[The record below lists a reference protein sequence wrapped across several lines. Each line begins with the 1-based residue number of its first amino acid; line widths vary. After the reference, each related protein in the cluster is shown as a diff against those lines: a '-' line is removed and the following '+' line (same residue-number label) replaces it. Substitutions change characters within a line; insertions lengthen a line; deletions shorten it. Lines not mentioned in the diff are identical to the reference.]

1 MSIINKTGFFRML
14 YIGHTSPLLNILHLH
29 TYTIIIISIFLVQHV
44 LVTTG
49 NVLLVWSRRL
59 ETTVSRCLDF
69 AMAFEIVQATLQ
81 MKRTSAQQVN
91 ICYAPDNGCI
101 DLQDT
106 YHQYALLYL
115 LDCTGGGAGGPVTL
129 PILATPEQEQC
140 IGEQIA
146 ARADTGVLGAC
157 GSLDNLTTVSVFVL
171 GSLIGVC
178 GIGGAIG
185 PGVMAFLAC
194 MCCI

>member
-44 LVTTG
+44 LVATG

-59 ETTVSRCLDF
+59 EATVSRCLDF

-115 LDCTGGGAGGPVTL
+115 LDCTGGGAGGPVT
-129 PILATPEQEQC
+129 TPEQEQC

-146 ARADTGVLGAC
+146 ARADTGILGAC
-157 GSLDNLTTVSVFVL
+157 GPLDNLTTVSVLVL
-171 GSLIGVC
+171 GSLVC
-178 GIGGAIG
+178 VGLVE
-185 PGVMAFLAC
+185 PLAQV
-194 MCCI
+194 